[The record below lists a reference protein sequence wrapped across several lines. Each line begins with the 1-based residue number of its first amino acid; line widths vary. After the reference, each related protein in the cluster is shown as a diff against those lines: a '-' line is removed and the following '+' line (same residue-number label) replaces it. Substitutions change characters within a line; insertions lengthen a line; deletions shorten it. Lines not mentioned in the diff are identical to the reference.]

1 MINVMIVDDQQPTRM
16 GFSLMVMKDPALRMT
31 LQAGNGQ
38 DALDIL
44 AALQLHGQSLP
55 DVILMD
61 VRMPVMDG
69 LDATA
74 RIKQLYP
81 SIRILILT
89 TYDQDSYAFG
99 GLSAGASGFLLKDVK
114 TKDLCRAIHSVYDGD
129 AILTPRITK
138 EVIRRGVPNVSIN
151 ADTLA
156 IRSKFD
162 SLGPREFEVSAL
174 VSEGMTN
181 AEIAQRL
188 GMQLEAVKKAVSRS
202 LAKLDVK
209 ERVGSRCSGIRPECR
224 ICRSDRFRRI
234 M

>member
-202 LAKLDVK
+202 LAKLDVE
-209 ERVGSRCSGIRPECR
+209 ERVGIAVLWYKAGMPNLQK
-224 ICRSDRFRRI
+224 
-234 M
+234 

>member
-99 GLSAGASGFLLKDVK
+99 GLSVGASGFLLKDVK

-188 GMQLEAVKKAVSRS
+188 GMQLEAVKKAASIP
-202 LAKLDVK
+202 LAELDVND
-209 ERVGSRCSGIRPECR
+209 RAGIAVLGYEAGMPNLQK
-224 ICRSDRFRRI
+224 
-234 M
+234 

>member
-16 GFSLMVMKDPALRMT
+16 GFSLMIMKDPALRMT

-138 EVIRRGVPNVSIN
+138 EVIRRGVPNVSVN

-181 AEIAQRL
+181 AEITQRL

-209 ERVGSRCSGIRPECR
+209 ERVNIAVLWYKAGMPNLQK
-224 ICRSDRFRRI
+224 
-234 M
+234 

>member
-16 GFSLMVMKDPALRMT
+16 GFSLMIMKDPALRMT

-138 EVIRRGVPNVSIN
+138 EVIRRGVPNVSVN

-209 ERVGSRCSGIRPECR
+209 ERVNIAVLWYKAG
-224 ICRSDRFRRI
+224 
-234 M
+234 MLNLQK

>member
-89 TYDQDSYAFG
+89 TYNQDSYAFG
-99 GLSAGASGFLLKDVK
+99 GLSVGASGFLLKDVK

-162 SLGPREFEVSAL
+162 SLGPREFKVSAL

-209 ERVGSRCSGIRPECR
+209 ERVGIAGLWYKAGMPNLQK
-224 ICRSDRFRRI
+224 
-234 M
+234 

>member
-31 LQAGNGQ
+31 LQAGNGK

-209 ERVGSRCSGIRPECR
+209 ERVGIAVLWYKAEMPNLQK
-224 ICRSDRFRRI
+224 
-234 M
+234 

>member
-1 MINVMIVDDQQPTRM
+1 
-16 GFSLMVMKDPALRMT
+16 MVMKDPALRMT

-99 GLSAGASGFLLKDVK
+99 GLSVGASGFLLKDVK

-138 EVIRRGVPNVSIN
+138 EVIRRGFPTS
-151 ADTLA
+151 ASMLTLWPSEVIDYSA
-156 IRSKFD
+156 
-162 SLGPREFEVSAL
+162 SLD
-174 VSEGMTN
+174 
-181 AEIAQRL
+181 
-188 GMQLEAVKKAVSRS
+188 RS
-202 LAKLDVK
+202 LST
-209 ERVGSRCSGIRPECR
+209 GQ
-224 ICRSDRFRRI
+224 RRND
-234 M
+234 

>member
-209 ERVGSRCSGIRPECR
+209 ERAGIAVLWYKAGMPNLQK
-224 ICRSDRFRRI
+224 
-234 M
+234 

>member
-209 ERVGSRCSGIRPECR
+209 ERVGIAVLWYKARMPNLQK
-224 ICRSDRFRRI
+224 
-234 M
+234 

>member
-209 ERVGSRCSGIRPECR
+209 ERVNIAVLWYKAG
-224 ICRSDRFRRI
+224 
-234 M
+234 MLNLQK

>member
-188 GMQLEAVKKAVSRS
+188 GMQLEAVKK
-202 LAKLDVK
+202 
-209 ERVGSRCSGIRPECR
+209 GG
-224 ICRSDRFRRI
+224 
-234 M
+234 

>member
-99 GLSAGASGFLLKDVK
+99 GLSVGASGFLLKDVK

-129 AILTPRITK
+129 TILTPRITK

-209 ERVGSRCSGIRPECR
+209 ERVGIAVLWYKAGMPNLQK
-224 ICRSDRFRRI
+224 
-234 M
+234 

>member
-99 GLSAGASGFLLKDVK
+99 GLSVGASGFLLKDVK

-209 ERVGSRCSGIRPECR
+209 ERVGIAVLWYKARMPNLQK
-224 ICRSDRFRRI
+224 
-234 M
+234 

>member
-1 MINVMIVDDQQPTRM
+1 MIVDDQQPTRM

-209 ERVGSRCSGIRPECR
+209 ERVGIAVLWYKAEMPNLQK
-224 ICRSDRFRRI
+224 
-234 M
+234 

>member
-209 ERVGSRCSGIRPECR
+209 ERVGIAVLWYKAEMPNLQK
-224 ICRSDRFRRI
+224 
-234 M
+234 